1 MIYGILADLLLV
13 VHFTFMKFVAVG
25 GFGVLRWRWIRW
37 VHLPAAVLGA
47 GLAFAGWLWPFESTE
62 RWLRDQGTQRGYSLN
77 LVDRFLP
84 KWMHPAA
91 LPRGMELLIGVT
103 VVIVNILIY
112 RRVFRRA
119 PLPSVVSPRSSHG
132 H

>member
-1 MIYGILADLLLV
+1 MIYGVLADLLLF

-25 GFGVLRWRWIRW
+25 GFAVLRWRWVRW
-37 VHLPAAVLGA
+37 IHLPAAVLGA
-47 GLAFAGWLWPFESTE
+47 GLAFAGWLWPFAGIE
-62 RWLRDQGTQRGYSLN
+62 RWLRERGAMRGYTFN
-77 LVDRFLP
+77 LIDRFLP
-84 KWMHPAA
+84 DAFHPAA
-91 LPRGMELLIGVT
+91 LSRPVELLIGVA

-119 PLPSVVSPRSSHG
+119 PVPSIVPPRSSHG

>member
-1 MIYGILADLLLV
+1 VIYGVLADLLLF

-25 GFGVLRWRWIRW
+25 GFGALRWRWIRW

-47 GLAFAGWLWPFESTE
+47 GLAFAGWFWPFESTE
-62 RWLRDQGTQRGYSLN
+62 RWLRDQGAQRGYSLN
-77 LVDRFLP
+77 LVDRLLP
-84 KWMHPAA
+84 DWMHPAA
-91 LPRGMELLIGVT
+91 LPREAELVIGVA

-119 PLPSVVSPRSSHG
+119 AVPSAVLPGSSHG

>member
-1 MIYGILADLLLV
+1 VIYGVLADLLLF

-25 GFGVLRWRWIRW
+25 GFGALRWRWVRW

-47 GLAFAGWLWPFESTE
+47 GLAFAGWFWPFESTE
-62 RWLRDQGTQRGYSLN
+62 RWLRDQGAQRGYSLN

-84 KWMHPAA
+84 DWMHPAA
-91 LPRGMELLIGVT
+91 LPRQAELVIGVA
-103 VVIVNILIY
+103 VVIVNLLIY

-119 PLPSVVSPRSSHG
+119 AVPSAVLPGSSHG

>member
-1 MIYGILADLLLV
+1 VIYGVLADLLLF

-25 GFGVLRWRWIRW
+25 GFGALRWRWVRW

-47 GLAFAGWLWPFESTE
+47 GLAFAGWFWPFESTE
-62 RWLRDQGTQRGYSLN
+62 RWLRDQGAQRGYSLN

-84 KWMHPAA
+84 DWMHPAA
-91 LPRGMELLIGVT
+91 LPREAELVIGVA

-119 PLPSVVSPRSSHG
+119 AVPSAVLPGSSHG